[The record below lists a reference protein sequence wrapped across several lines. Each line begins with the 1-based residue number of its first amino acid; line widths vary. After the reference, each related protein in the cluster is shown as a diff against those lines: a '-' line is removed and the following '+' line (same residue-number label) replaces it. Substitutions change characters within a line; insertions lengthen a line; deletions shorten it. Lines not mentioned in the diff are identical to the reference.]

1 MRFPVKCLPN
11 GKITDCS
18 HWPMRFHH
26 QVFPYSQPEREH
38 CFYTPE
44 KKLCPLQ
51 IRSSFCSQIAA
62 NDANLY
68 HLGGFQMTCCL
79 SLAIRSV
86 WFVSSLLIFA
96 YMKAAVLRSIVLRY
110 VCATAGTRSCLLSV
124 WVLFCFS
131 FFFLSLGL
139 SFFRVFCIIAVSF
152 CMEGTLY
159 VSLPDDVFYLVIS
172 GCIIRDKDGKR

>member
-11 GKITDCS
+11 GNITDCS
-18 HWPMRFHH
+18 HWPMRFPH

-44 KKLCPLQ
+44 KKLCLLQ

-139 SFFRVFCIIAVSF
+139 SFFRVFCIIAVYF

-172 GCIIRDKDGKR
+172 GCIMRDKDGKR

>member
-1 MRFPVKCLPN
+1 MRFPVNCLPN
-11 GKITDCS
+11 GNITDCS
-18 HWPMRFHH
+18 HWPMRFPH

-44 KKLCPLQ
+44 KTLCPLQ

-96 YMKAAVLRSIVLRY
+96 YMKAAVHRSIVLRY

-124 WVLFCFS
+124 WVLFCFY

-139 SFFRVFCIIAVSF
+139 SFFRVFCTIAVSF

-159 VSLPDDVFYLVIS
+159 VSLPDDVFYLVTS
-172 GCIIRDKDGKR
+172 GCIITDRNGKI